1 MRFDVQGMLQPGREH
16 RFDSGPFGPCE
27 RLSTVPWLPELFS
40 QPVLEHVL
48 ERRREDGAAI
58 VPYFQGLMA
67 GDLGA
72 LLGSFAGEPEIHY
85 PVRGRVRGTGAFES
99 YVGRTIE
106 WITGRNGTV
115 ENVELTITPRRSVE
129 EVIVHLD
136 GEDGNRIEV
145 PIAIAE
151 DRAQDGRLQEM
162 RVYYSTWSLTAGH
175 AIRPPMLQP
184 DPDVHEGDIVGEYQQ
199 ALAAGDVEGVVAA
212 FEPDAS
218 VREPAGREYVHR
230 GTTELRALFT
240 HFFSNGG
247 GIPLEHCTVTDDGR
261 ACTVEYN
268 VVSWGRTK
276 LPPQAGIAIYVRG
289 DSGKLAAA
297 RIYDDVDPPL

>member
-1 MRFDVQGMLQPGREH
+1 M
-16 RFDSGPFGPCE
+16 
-27 RLSTVPWLPELFS
+27 PWLPELFS
-40 QPVLEHVL
+40 APVLERVL
-48 ERRREDGAAI
+48 ERRREDGAEL

-67 GDLGA
+67 GELGA

-85 PVRGRVRGTGAFES
+85 PVRGRVRGVRAFED

-106 WITGRNGTV
+106 WITGANGEV
-115 ENVELTITPRRSVE
+115 ENVELLMTPPRSVE
-129 EVIVHLD
+129 EVIVRLD
-136 GEDGNRIEV
+136 SEDGSRVEV
-145 PIAIAE
+145 PCAIAV
-151 DRAQDGRLQEM
+151 DRADDGRLREM
-162 RVYYSTWSLTAGH
+162 RVYYSNWPMTGGH

-184 DPDVHEGDIVGEYQQ
+184 DPDAREGDIVATYQA

-218 VREPAGREYVHR
+218 VREPAGSGHVHA
-230 GTTELRALFT
+230 GTDELRALFT

-261 ACTVEYN
+261 ACAIEYN
-268 VVSWGRTK
+268 VVSWGQTK
-276 LPPQAGIAIYVRG
+276 LPPQAGVAVYVRG
-289 DSGKLAAA
+289 ESGKLAAA

>member
-1 MRFDVQGMLQPGREH
+1 
-16 RFDSGPFGPCE
+16 
-27 RLSTVPWLPELFS
+27 VPWLPELFS
-40 QPVLEHVL
+40 QPVLERVL
-48 ERRREDGAAI
+48 ERRREDGAPI

-72 LLGSFAGEPEIHY
+72 LVGSFAGEPEIHY
-85 PVRGRVRGTGAFES
+85 PVRGRVKGVRAFES
-99 YVGRTIE
+99 YVGRTIQ

-115 ENVELTITPRRSVE
+115 ENVELLVTPRRSVE

-136 GEDGNRIEV
+136 GEDGDRVEL

-151 DRAQDGRLQEM
+151 DRDVDGRLQEM
-162 RVYYSTWSLTAGH
+162 RVYYSAWPLTAGH

-184 DPDVHEGDIVGEYQQ
+184 DPDVQEGDIVGEYQR

-218 VREPAGREYVHR
+218 VREPAGGQYVHR
-230 GTTELRALFT
+230 GADELRALFT

-247 GIPLEHCTVTDDGR
+247 GIPLEHCTATDDGR
-261 ACTVEYN
+261 ACALEYN
-268 VVSWGRTK
+268 VVAWGQTK
-276 LPPQAGIAIYVRG
+276 LPPQGGIAVYVRG
-289 DSGKLAAA
+289 ENGKLAAA